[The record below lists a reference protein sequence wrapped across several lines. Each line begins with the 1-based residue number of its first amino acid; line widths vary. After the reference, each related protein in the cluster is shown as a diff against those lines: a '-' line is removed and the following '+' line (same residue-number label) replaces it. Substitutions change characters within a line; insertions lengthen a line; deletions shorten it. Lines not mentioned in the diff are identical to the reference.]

1 MATLM
6 QFEVL
11 SPDKYV
17 FKADDVTYVD
27 AVTVWGGV
35 GILPRHATMIC
46 TLKEAPL
53 KYRDKEG
60 FAHFI
65 CVDGGFLEVKDNK
78 VTVLTVNAE
87 TADVIDVNRAQ
98 ASFERAKNRLS
109 NLDKDIN
116 VERVMQSLRRA
127 EARLKTVKLAAT
139 EK

>member
-17 FKADDVTYVD
+17 LQADDVTYVE
-27 AVTVWGGV
+27 AITVWGGV
-35 GILPRHATMIC
+35 GILPRHATMIG

-53 KYRDKEG
+53 KYRDKDG
-60 FAHFI
+60 FAHYI

-78 VTVLTVNAE
+78 VTVLTVSAE
-87 TADVIDVNRAQ
+87 TADAIDVVRAQ
-98 ASFERAKNRLS
+98 ASLERARDRFSK
-109 NLDKDIN
+109 LDKDIN
-116 VERVMQSLRRA
+116 VNRVMQSLHRA
-127 EARLKTVKLAAT
+127 EARLKTVKLAAE